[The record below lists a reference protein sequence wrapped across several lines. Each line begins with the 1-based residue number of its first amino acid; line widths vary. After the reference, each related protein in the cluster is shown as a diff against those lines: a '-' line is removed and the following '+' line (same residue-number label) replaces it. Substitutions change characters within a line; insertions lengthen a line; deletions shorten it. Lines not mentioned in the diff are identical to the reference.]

1 MLKSKLSRRVARK
14 RRATSP
20 RVQSAELLETKV
32 LLSAASTDIQQGSSS
47 EVTARIV
54 NGNETSAYEAVGIV
68 NNGCTGTLISPTHVL
83 TAAHCTEGVG
93 DRRGTFDVG
102 GETYRTSDIIDHPDY
117 NPNRFDVGY
126 DISIMELDRP
136 VTGITPMEIFRDTPE
151 VGQLLTL
158 VGFGEGGT
166 SQGGSLN
173 DFGNKRVG
181 ETEIDEVTNLHVS
194 WDFDSHNESNTAP
207 GDSGG
212 PAFLTVGG
220 DLFIAGVTS
229 GGTGD
234 AHDLGDFSFDTR
246 VDTFAS
252 WIDGIV
258 GDSGGG
264 GDDGGGDDGGG
275 DDGGG
280 DNGGD
285 DGRLEFTQDQGKNIR
300 EDRPQTLFSRLD
312 VSGVDGGITDLNVKL
327 DIDHTYTSDLVVH
340 LIAPDGTKLRL
351 FKAVG
356 GDGENFSGTVL
367 DDEASSSIKNAD
379 APFDGTYKAMGKLSK
394 FDGVDPNGE
403 WKLRIRDRFSDDGGR
418 LNSWTLSMETD
429 GDNDTGGGGDDGG
442 GSGNGS
448 FTSNERVEID
458 ADAAN
463 TVQSELTVNGVDG
476 SISDIN
482 VTVDIDHTWDEDLL
496 VTLVSPS
503 GTRVQMIRYVGG
515 DGDGFNN
522 TMLDDSASV
531 DIADGSAPFSGTFVP
546 HQSLSAFDGEDA
558 NGVWTLVVRDN
569 VAEDGGTLNSW
580 TLDVETD
587 GSRGR
592 SADSLTTKQK
602 EVRRFKTI
610 KQEMRRG
617 RITRINP
624 AKAVAHAAQESGVE
638 EGSFTQADWESYR
651 QQKLQRYSDSVF
663 AATDLE
669 MLLGSL

>member
-14 RRATSP
+14 RKATSP
-20 RVQSAELLETKV
+20 RVQSAEVLETKV
-32 LLSAASTDIQQGSSS
+32 LLSAASSDVQSGSSS

-93 DRRGTFDVG
+93 DRRGTFDVD

-136 VTGITPMEIFRDTPE
+136 VTGVEPMEILRDSPQ

-166 SQGGSLN
+166 SQGGSQN

-194 WDFDSHNESNTAP
+194 WNFDSHNESNTAP

-212 PAFLTVGG
+212 PAFVNVGG

-234 AHDLGDFSFDTR
+234 AHELGDFSFDTR
-246 VDTFAS
+246 VDTFSS
-252 WIDGIV
+252 WIDSIV
-258 GDSGGG
+258 GDSGG
-264 GDDGGGDDGGG
+264 GDDGGGDDGDDADG
-275 DDGGG
+275 DGDNGGG
-280 DNGGD
+280 DN
-285 DGRLEFTQDQGKNIR
+285 GRLEFTQDQGKNIR
-300 EDRPQTLFSRLD
+300 DDRAQTIFSRLD
-312 VSGVDGGITDLNVKL
+312 VSGVDGNITDLNVEL
-327 DIDHTYTSDLVVH
+327 NIDHTYTSDLVVH

-356 GDGENFSGTVL
+356 DDGNNFSGTLL
-367 DDEASSSIKNAD
+367 DDEAGSSIKNAD
-379 APFDGTYKAMGKLSK
+379 APFDGTYKAMGSLSK
-394 FDGVDPNGE
+394 FDGVNPNGE
-403 WKLRIRDRFSDDGGR
+403 WKLRIRDRFAEDGGR
-418 LNSWTLSMETD
+418 LNNWTLSMETD
-429 GDNDTGGGGDDGG
+429 GDNGGDGEGNDGG
-442 GSGNGS
+442 GSNSGS
-448 FTSNERVEID
+448 FTSNERVDID
-458 ADAAN
+458 ADRAN
-463 TVQSELTVNGVDG
+463 TVQSKLTVDGVDG
-476 SISDIN
+476 SISDMN
-482 VTVDIDHTWDEDLL
+482 VKVDIDHTWDEDLL

-503 GTRVQMIRYVGG
+503 GTRVQMIRYVGE

-531 DIADGSAPFSGTFVP
+531 DIADGSAPFSGTFRP
-546 HQSLSAFDGEDA
+546 HQSLANFNGEDA
-558 NGVWTLVVRDN
+558 NGVWTLIVRDN
-569 VAEDGGTLNSW
+569 VAEDGGSLNSW
-580 TLDVETD
+580 TLEVETD

-592 SADSLTTKQK
+592 SADSMTATEKKVTRLKT
-602 EVRRFKTI
+602 VR
-610 KQEMRRG
+610 QEMQRG

-624 AKAVAHAAQESGVE
+624 AKAIANPTKDADASKAATTV
-638 EGSFTQADWESYR
+638 ADWEVYR
-651 QQKLQRYSDSVF
+651 QQKLQRYADSVF
-663 AATDLE
+663 SATDLE